1 MMTPIEELANA
12 VVLQAVEDY
21 RGALRTLRKFPDK
34 REAQKKKRS
43 IEAFFYSH
51 WCKVLTGVDMV
62 TVSRTIRK
70 EILGLERK

>member
-62 TVSRTIRK
+62 TVSRTIRQ